1 MADSN
6 TIKNLQDV
14 VREVEEME
22 FKRNCEAHVRQ
33 ELLEVLYRASELLEC
48 LVADSDS
55 AELPPLELKPRKH
68 KKKGSV

>member
-6 TIKNLQDV
+6 TIKNLQNV

-33 ELLEVLYRASELLEC
+33 ELLEVLYKADELLEC
-48 LVADSDS
+48 LVADS
-55 AELPPLELKPRKH
+55 AELPPLKLKQPR
-68 KKKGSV
+68 KKKGSD